1 MKGPADYT
9 NASKTKILGNY
20 TLKTVTGQLMNETEF
35 MSKQSPASNHY
46 KISYTTHS

>member
-1 MKGPADYT
+1 MKGPADYMNT
-9 NASKTKILGNY
+9 RKTKILGNY

-46 KISYTTHS
+46 SLNYDV